1 MALSSGNI
9 GKYNFLT
16 SGEVLPEES
25 SVQKSC
31 NKKKRFEYST
41 LGSEFPKKQYQELKK
56 VYELDKNEGDN
67 MEV

>member
-1 MALSSGNI
+1 MEKFYQSKAVFKKAAI
-9 GKYNFLT
+9 
-16 SGEVLPEES
+16 
-25 SVQKSC
+25 
-31 NKKKRFEYST
+31 KKRFEYST